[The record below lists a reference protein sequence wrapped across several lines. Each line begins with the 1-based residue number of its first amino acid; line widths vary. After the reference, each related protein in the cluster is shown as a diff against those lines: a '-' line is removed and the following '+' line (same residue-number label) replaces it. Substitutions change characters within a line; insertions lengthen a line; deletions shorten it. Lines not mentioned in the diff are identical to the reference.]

1 MRSAALVT
9 LVGLGAFYPVGRA
22 DDPPKPQAR
31 PAGPAVEVKMADG
44 SAVRMTLTQGTVE
57 ITTKYGKLAIPAA
70 EVRRIDFGFRYP
82 DGAEA
87 RITEL
92 VTQLGDGNY
101 KRRESAM
108 TELLGFRELAYPA
121 LKRATRSGDAE
132 TAKRAAELVA
142 KLEDRVPP
150 EKLKFREYDL
160 VLATDFTARG
170 RIESKSLSGHTP
182 YFGEVRLQVAE
193 VRALRSVAFGGETTV
208 QVDATKFLDQAHTAW
223 LDTDVELA
231 GDTPVEVVASGTV
244 RLYPGQGYEAT
255 PKGHP
260 SYVTVTHP
268 AGALLGKVGESGEV
282 FLIGEKYT
290 GTPKGSGKLYLR
302 LAPSPWPGQAQGS
315 FKVTVTPNPIK

>member
-1 MRSAALVT
+1 MRSVALIA
-9 LVGLGAFYPVGRA
+9 LVGLGAFTQVGRA
-22 DDPPKPQAR
+22 DDPPKPQAK

-44 SAVRMTLTQGTVE
+44 SAVRMTLTQGTIEV
-57 ITTKYGKLAIPAA
+57 TTKYGKLAIPAD
-70 EVRRIDFGFRYP
+70 EVRRVEFGFRYP

-87 RITEL
+87 KVTEL
-92 VTQLGDGNY
+92 VAQLGDGNY
-101 KRRESAM
+101 KRRETAM
-108 TELLGFRELAYPA
+108 TELLAFRELAYPA

-132 TAKRAAELVA
+132 TARRAAELVA
-142 KLEDRVPP
+142 KLEDKLPP
-150 EKLKFREYDL
+150 EKLKFRDYDL
-160 VLATDFTARG
+160 VMATDFTARG

-208 QVDATKFLDQAHTAW
+208 QVDAAKFLDQAHTAW

-231 GDTPVEVVASGTV
+231 GDTPIEVVASGTI
-244 RLYPGQGYEAT
+244 RLYPGNGYEAT
-255 PKGHP
+255 PKGHA
-260 SYVTVTHP
+260 SYVTATHP

-302 LAPSPWPGQAQGS
+302 MAPSPWPNQAQGT